1 MATGGKEVL
10 MQRTAVFIALLLL
23 LAAAACGGGGGS
35 TAQAPT
41 GTEAASTSPS
51 SSAAQAV
58 AEAGVKTRAAESAR
72 IAFTGTISGGAA
84 NGTFSGEG
92 EFSGRQG
99 RMTMDMS
106 GLAGGQI
113 AGRME
118 MIFDELVF
126 YMKFPEEIAQGMP
139 GDKNWIKFDLSQLGE
154 QEGIDFQQ
162 LMQLSGTDP
171 SQSLDLLLAASDD
184 FHEVGEDEIR
194 GVPTTQY
201 AGTIDLEKV
210 ADQAPPEARETYQ
223 RLLEV
228 SEQTKVP
235 VEVWIDEDGLTRRIR
250 YEQTMPDR
258 STMNL
263 TQEYYDFGVEVDVS
277 PPPDDEVLDVTDL
290 MGGR

>member
-1 MATGGKEVL
+1 
-10 MQRTAVFIALLLL
+10 MQRAAWFIALVLL
-23 LAAAACGGGGGS
+23 LAACGGGGS

-41 GTEAASTSPS
+41 ATEPASTSPS
-51 SSAAQAV
+51 SSAADAV
-58 AEAGVKTRAAESAR
+58 ALAGAKTQAAKSAR
-72 IAFTGTISGGAA
+72 IALEGAISGGAA
-84 NGTFSGEG
+84 NGTISGEG

-118 MIFDELVF
+118 MIFDELIF

-139 GDKNWIKFDLSQLGE
+139 FGKEWIKFDLSQLG
-154 QEGIDFQQ
+154 QQQGIDFQQ

-184 FHEVGEDEIR
+184 FREVGEEEVR
-194 GVPTTQY
+194 GAPTTHY

-210 ADQAPPEARETYQ
+210 AEQAPPEARDTYQ
-223 RLLEV
+223 QLLEV
-228 SEQTKVP
+228 SQQTTVP
-235 VEVWIDEDGLTRRIR
+235 VDVWIDDDGLTRRIR

-263 TQEYYDFGVEVDVS
+263 TQEYYDFGVEVDIS

-290 MGGR
+290 MGGG

>member
-1 MATGGKEVL
+1 MRRAAALIAVL
-10 MQRTAVFIALLLL
+10 PL
-23 LAAAACGGGGGS
+23 LAASACSGGGDS

-41 GTEAASTSPS
+41 RTEAAATTPS

-58 AEAGVKTRAAESAR
+58 AEAGAKTQAAKSAR
-72 IAFTGTISGGAA
+72 IAFSGTISGGAA
-84 NGTFSGEG
+84 NGTISGEG

-118 MIFDELVF
+118 MIFDELLF

-139 GDKNWIKFDLSQLGE
+139 GGKTWIKFDLSELGE

-184 FHEVGEDEIR
+184 FHEVGEEEIR
-194 GVPTTQY
+194 DVPTTHY

-210 ADQAPPEARETYQ
+210 AEQAPPEARETYQ
-223 RLLEV
+223 RLLEL
-228 SEQTKVP
+228 SHRANVP
-235 VEVWIDEDGLTRRIR
+235 VDVWIDEDGLTRRIR

-263 TQEYYDFGVEVDVS
+263 TQEYYDFGVEVDVE
-277 PPPDDEVLDVTDL
+277 PPPGDEVLDITDL
-290 MGGR
+290 MSGR